1 MIANVI
7 SRRYADAL
15 FNASLKSNIVDT
27 VYSDLKELSERME
40 TNREFQYFL
49 LTPRIKKSRKV
60 DLIGQ
65 IFSGR
70 FSEITLSFLC
80 LLLEKRRQ
88 EHIKRIFGYYKVLYD
103 KYHNR
108 AEIET
113 TSSVEFT
120 DEEKAQIKST
130 LEKITGKSV
139 TVTNTIDSS
148 LIGGLITKIGNTVY
162 DNSIKGQLESMKKE
176 MVKR

>member
-27 VYSDLKELSERME
+27 VYSDIEELAERME

-60 DLIGQ
+60 DLINQ
-65 IFSGR
+65 IFSGI
-70 FSEITLSFLC
+70 FSEITLNFLC

-88 EHIKRIFGYYKVLYD
+88 EYIKRIFGYYKILYD
-103 KYHNR
+103 KHHNR
-108 AEIET
+108 AEIEA
-113 TSSVEFT
+113 TSSIELT
-120 DEEKAQIKST
+120 DDEEAQIKST
-130 LEKITGKSV
+130 LEKITGKIV
-139 TVTNTIDSS
+139 MITNTIDPS

-162 DNSIKGQLESMKKE
+162 DDSIKGYLELMRKE